1 MEIMKDFGKK
11 YEETNG
17 HMATIASCF
26 KIESE
31 EAKRRMKVFNE
42 LLIIEGLF
50 ISERIKVG
58 ELLTVDTHK
67 CDYFY
72 SLLIHYICNRSHVSL
87 LMNYFY
93 FIATSMVL

>member
-1 MEIMKDFGKK
+1 MKDFGKK

-31 EAKRRMKVFNE
+31 EVERRMKVFNE
-42 LLIIEGLF
+42 LLKIEGL
-50 ISERIKVG
+50 SMLESIKAG
-58 ELLTVDTHK
+58 ELLTADICK

-72 SLLIHYICNRSHVSL
+72 SLPGNVRYDYVIQ
-87 LMNYFY
+87 
-93 FIATSMVL
+93 VLTDARVNTLYM

>member
-1 MEIMKDFGKK
+1 MGKKKQK

-26 KIESE
+26 KIELKE
-31 EAKRRMKVFNE
+31 TERRMLVFNE
-42 LLIIEGLF
+42 LLKIKGL
-50 ISERIKVG
+50 SLSKWIKAR

-72 SLLIHYICNRSHVSL
+72 
-87 LMNYFY
+87 
-93 FIATSMVL
+93 

>member
-1 MEIMKDFGKK
+1 MKDFEKK

-17 HMATIASCF
+17 QMATIASCF

-42 LLIIEGLF
+42 LLKIEGFLYQKKK
-50 ISERIKVG
+50 IKTG
-58 ELLTVDTHK
+58 ELLITDTCK

-72 SLLIHYICNRSHVSL
+72 SLPRDVRYDYAIQ
-87 LMNYFY
+87 
-93 FIATSMVL
+93 VLTDVGVNTLYM